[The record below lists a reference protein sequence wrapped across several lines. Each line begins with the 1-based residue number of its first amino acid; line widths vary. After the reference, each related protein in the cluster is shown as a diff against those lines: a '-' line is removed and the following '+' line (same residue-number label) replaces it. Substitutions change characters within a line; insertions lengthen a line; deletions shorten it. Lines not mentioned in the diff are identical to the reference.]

1 MKWKCKNFLDSLT
14 QRTSKEVKQTEEK
27 EKKKE
32 KETESTK
39 TFFCTSNAQ
48 FKSTQ
53 LFPFHTYKQTEP

>member
-1 MKWKCKNFLDSLT
+1 MQKFLRQSHLENFEG
-14 QRTSKEVKQTEEK
+14 SKTNRRER
-27 EKKKE
+27 KKKE